1 MNDNQLPINVCHMNK
16 YWLLLTHV
24 DGNNIMLAWMAII
37 ISSIVAV
44 DHCCTNHCESQVAI
58 TRLEDSGDKKIEMLT
73 KCQIRS
79 PAHRLRISFAHNETC
94 QVDVT
99 KFYHNLWCPAWCSK
113 GGWQCTCLH
122 LCFRSGH

>member
-1 MNDNQLPINVCHMNK
+1 MNK

-24 DGNNIMLAWMAII
+24 DGNNIMLAWVAII
-37 ISSIVAV
+37 ISRIVAV
-44 DHCCTNHCESQVAI
+44 DHCCTNHCESQVAV
-58 TRLEDSGDKKIEMLT
+58 TRPEDSGDKKIEMLT

-99 KFYHNLWCPAWCSK
+99 NFTITSGVQHDVPRAAGNALASICALDPAINEP
-113 GGWQCTCLH
+113 
-122 LCFRSGH
+122 